1 MSHDVII
8 QDQRAAYL
16 DALYRLDN
24 RDDPYHPSHGT
35 YTGLY
40 QQRIALMLEIDRWR
54 LLKKPPFEEVSDER

>member
-16 DALYRLDN
+16 DALYHLDN
-24 RDDPYHPSHGT
+24 RDDPYHPNRGT

-54 LLKKPPFEEVSDER
+54 LLKTPPFEEVSDGR